1 MLVNNLGII
10 WPNKN
15 ISTSNVLNRL
25 KQLSNVTYEY
35 ELELENLSQ
44 LIFDVYSFDK
54 GLKVFKAEN
63 ILAKLERLKAQGHN
77 KVTFVEFSNQTFKHT
92 VKSRNQIREEFN
104 AMTDSPA
111 FDIFHCA
118 SNPNEY
124 THLYNIIFSTATLKS
139 YTIRPQMTSNLI
151 SRLTD
156 LKKWARDT
164 NTSLSDICIVGGA
177 VLDLYGYKL
186 CDDIDIVIKQSIRD
200 ERNYGSKP
208 KLLTDGIDIVKSN
221 YSRKKKIGKWF
232 TDDELIYKPNL
243 FVQACGIK
251 FASLKIVNFR
261 KQYSARPKDLA
272 DVEKIKF
279 NMQLSKVHKIDT
291 IELLYDDRL
300 DIICKYMFFKDLQ
313 NSTQDSKIED
323 MYRDHIF
330 RRTMGKGDNKNSVD
344 EYVSAAKSLFNS
356 MKTTGFNPLYPVPY
370 TSRGINNG
378 AHRIACALA
387 LGIKQI
393 DAVQITGNVKKLEWG
408 ESFFND
414 RDIHYLNEV
423 KTKLKI
429 VQT

>member
-15 ISTSNVLNRL
+15 ILTSNVLNRL
-25 KQLSNVTYEY
+25 KQLSNVTYEC
-35 ELELENLSQ
+35 ELKLENLSQ

-63 ILAKLERLKAQGHN
+63 ILAKLERLKAQGHT
-77 KVTFVEFSNQTFKHT
+77 KVTFVEFNNETFKDT

-104 AMTDSPA
+104 AMTSSPA

-118 SNPNEY
+118 SNINEY
-124 THLYNIIFSTATLKS
+124 NHLYNIIFSKATLQS
-139 YTIRPQMTSNLI
+139 YSIRPQMTSNLI

-164 NTSLSDICIVGGA
+164 NTPLSDICVVGGA

-200 ERNYGSKP
+200 ERNYGSSP

-251 FASLKIVNFR
+251 FASLTIVNFR

-272 DVEKIKF
+272 DIEKIQF
-279 NMQLSKVHKIDT
+279 NMQLSNVHKIDP
-291 IELLYDDRL
+291 IDLLFDDRL

-330 RRTMGKGDNKNSVD
+330 RRTKGKGDNKNSID
-344 EYVSAAKSLFNS
+344 DYVSAAKSLFDS
-356 MKTTGFNPLYPVPY
+356 MKTNGFNSLYPVPY
-370 TSRGINNG
+370 TSKGIQNG

-393 DAVQITGNVKKLEWG
+393 DAVQITHNAKHLPWS
-408 ESFFND
+408 ESFFNAK
-414 RDIHYLNEV
+414 DIRYLNEA
-423 KTKLKI
+423 KIKLKT